1 MSGAQYIEHGNGRPW
16 HKRVLIPFWVLQI
29 VFMGIQVASASL
41 GIYWNTATTSATSST
56 TVYTDNGSNTTTYTS
71 GSINSGYVYT
81 NGGTYYYSYNYTAVI
96 ALYAIILTLA
106 LLGLLFSLA
115 EIILFAR
122 HHLTPT
128 KYFVSNLLKF
138 LAWTALFCVGVANA
152 VLYGTYVLSLV
163 VNIVVE
169 LLFLGTLIYGS
180 VIFHRFR
187 KERRAGGGRGGGR
200 GGGAPG
206 KAEHGR
212 APGVT
217 YA

>member
-29 VFMGIQVASASL
+29 IFMCIQVASASL
-41 GIYWNTATTSATSST
+41 GIYWNTGTSSTSNT
-56 TVYTDNGSNTTTYTS
+56 TVYTDNSSNTTTYTS

-81 NGGTYYYSYNYTAVI
+81 NGGTYYYSYNNAAVI
-96 ALYAIILTLA
+96 ALYAIILAIA
-106 LLGLLFSLA
+106 LIGLLFSLA

-138 LAWTALFCVGVANA
+138 LAWTALFCVGIANA
-152 VLYGTYVLSLV
+152 VLYGTYVLSLAI
-163 VNIVVE
+163 NIVVE

-187 KERRAGGGRGGGR
+187 KERRAGGGGVQGR
-200 GGGAPG
+200 VE
-206 KAEHGR
+206 KQR
-212 APGVT
+212 PGVS

>member
-29 VFMGIQVASASL
+29 IFMAIQVASASL
-41 GIYWNTATTSATSST
+41 GIYWNTAVSAISST
-56 TVYTDNGSNTTTYTS
+56 TVYTDNNSNTTTYTT
-71 GSINSGYVYT
+71 GSVDSSGYVST
-81 NGGTYYYSYNYTAVI
+81 NGGTYTYTYNNTAVI
-96 ALYAIILTLA
+96 ALYAIILTIA

-138 LAWTALFCVGVANA
+138 LAWTALFVVGIANA
-152 VLYGTYVLSLV
+152 ALYGTYVLSLV
-163 VNIVVE
+163 VNVVVE
-169 LLFLGTLIYGS
+169 LLFLGTLIYAS

-187 KERRAGGGRGGGR
+187 KERRM
-200 GGGAPG
+200 GGGAAMGSGQGVGMG
-206 KAEHGR
+206 KQQ
-212 APGVT
+212 PVGVT

>member
-16 HKRVLIPFWVLQI
+16 HKRVLIPFWVFQI
-29 VFMGIQVASASL
+29 IFMGLQVASAAF
-41 GIYWNTATTSATSST
+41 GIYWNTGTTSSSSMTVYTPSGSDMTAYTASGSNT
-56 TVYTDNGSNTTTYTS
+56 TVYTTGNL
-71 GSINSGYVYT
+71 NSGTVVT
-81 NGGTYYYSYNYTAVI
+81 NGGTYYYNYNNTAVI
-96 ALYAIILTLA
+96 ALYAIILTIA
-106 LLGLLFSLA
+106 VLGLLFSLA

-138 LAWTALFCVGVANA
+138 LGWTALFCVGIANA
-152 VLYGTYVLSLV
+152 ILYGTYVLSLV

-169 LLFLGTLIYGS
+169 LIFLGTLIYGS

-187 KERRAGGGRGGGR
+187 KERRMGGP
-200 GGGAPG
+200 PG
-206 KAEHGR
+206 QVNKQ
-212 APGVT
+212 PNVN

>member
-16 HKRVLIPFWVLQI
+16 HKRVLIPFWVLQVI
-29 VFMGIQVASASL
+29 FMAIQVASASL

-56 TVYTDNGSNTTTYTS
+56 TVYTDNGSNTTTYTT
-71 GSINSGYVYT
+71 GSINSGSVYT

-96 ALYAIILTLA
+96 ALYAIILAIA

-138 LAWTALFCVGVANA
+138 LAWTALFAVGVANA
-152 VLYGTYVLSLV
+152 ALYGTYVLSLV
-163 VNIVVE
+163 VNVVVE
-169 LLFLGTLIYGS
+169 LLFLGTLVYGS

-187 KERRAGGGRGGGR
+187 KARRAGAVPGRVEKGRVGG
-200 GGGAPG
+200 
-206 KAEHGR
+206 
-212 APGVT
+212 T